1 LFAAADL
8 LIGGGFRFA
17 RPSKFTSRL
26 HFRALLTAGR
36 FEAGRSLTT
45 LNDIHVLVVDDNKQ
59 MRFLVR
65 CLLRAGGISKVTE
78 AETGAQAFEVMGA
91 RPVDLIIVDWKMA
104 PVDGLAFTHMVRRNN
119 DSPNPYIPIL
129 MLTAHTEISRV
140 AAARDAG
147 VSGFIRKPISARLLF
162 DRISNVLTDTRMF
175 VRAGGFFGPD
185 RRFGQ
190 DPHYAGPLRRESDK
204 GEGGE
209 ALDVDDLRWSA

>member
-1 LFAAADL
+1 MA
-8 LIGGGFRFA
+8 
-17 RPSKFTSRL
+17 
-26 HFRALLTAGR
+26 
-36 FEAGRSLTT
+36 T

-78 AETGAQAFEVMGA
+78 AETGKQAFDVMRA

-119 DSPNPYIPIL
+119 DSPNPYVPIL

-147 VSGFIRKPISARLLF
+147 VSGFVRKPISAQLLF

-175 VRAGGFFGPD
+175 VRNDTFFGPD

-190 DPHYAGPLRRESDK
+190 DPHYAGPMRREVDRLKPDAS
-204 GEGGE
+204 EGDE
-209 ALDVDDLRWSA
+209 ALDVDDLRWTA

>member
-1 LFAAADL
+1 MA
-8 LIGGGFRFA
+8 
-17 RPSKFTSRL
+17 
-26 HFRALLTAGR
+26 
-36 FEAGRSLTT
+36 T

-78 AETGAQAFEVMGA
+78 AETGAQAFSVMSA
-91 RPVDLIIVDWKMA
+91 STVDLIIVDWKMA
-104 PVDGLAFTHMVRRNN
+104 PLDGLAFTNMVRRHAK
-119 DSPNPYIPIL
+119 SPSPYIPIL

-147 VSGFIRKPISARLLF
+147 VSGFVKKPISARLLF

-175 VRAGGFFGPD
+175 VRTDSFFGPD

-190 DPHYAGPLRRESDK
+190 DPHYAGPQRRDSDK
-204 GEGGE
+204 PETSE
-209 ALDVDDLRWSA
+209 SPAVDELDLDDLRWSA

>member
-1 LFAAADL
+1 M
-8 LIGGGFRFA
+8 
-17 RPSKFTSRL
+17 
-26 HFRALLTAGR
+26 
-36 FEAGRSLTT
+36 TT

-78 AETGAQAFEVMGA
+78 AATGAEAFEVMRA

-104 PVDGLAFTHMVRRNN
+104 PVDGLAFTQMVRRNH

-129 MLTAHTEISRV
+129 MLTAHTETSRV
-140 AAARDAG
+140 TAARDAG
-147 VSGFIRKPISARLLF
+147 VSGFVRKPISARLLF

-175 VRAGGFFGPD
+175 VSTDGFFGPD

-190 DPHYAGPLRRESDK
+190 DPHYAGPLRRDADNKDESSDD
-204 GEGGE
+204 
-209 ALDVDDLRWSA
+209 ALNIDDLRWSA

>member
-1 LFAAADL
+1 M
-8 LIGGGFRFA
+8 R
-17 RPSKFTSRL
+17 
-26 HFRALLTAGR
+26 
-36 FEAGRSLTT
+36 AGRSVAT

-65 CLLRAGGISKVTE
+65 CLLRAGGITKVTE
-78 AETGAQAFEVMGA
+78 AETGAQAFEVMRA

-104 PVDGLAFTHMVRRNN
+104 PVDGLAFTNMVRRNH
-119 DSPNPYIPIL
+119 DSPNPYVPIL

-147 VSGFIRKPISARLLF
+147 VSGFVKKPISARLLF

-175 VRAGGFFGPD
+175 VRTAGFFGPD

-190 DPHYAGPLRRESDK
+190 DPHYAGPLRRETDK
-204 GEGGE
+204 DQPVE
-209 ALDVDDLRWSA
+209 AIDLDDDLRWTA

>member
-1 LFAAADL
+1 MA
-8 LIGGGFRFA
+8 
-17 RPSKFTSRL
+17 
-26 HFRALLTAGR
+26 
-36 FEAGRSLTT
+36 T

-78 AETGAQAFEVMGA
+78 AETGGLALEIMSD

-104 PVDGLAFTHMVRRNN
+104 PLDGLAFTQMIRRNH
-119 DSPNPYIPIL
+119 DSPNPYVPIL
-129 MLTAHTEISRV
+129 MLTAHTETSRV
-140 AAARDAG
+140 TAARDAG
-147 VSGFIRKPISARLLF
+147 VSGFVRKPISARLLF

-175 VRAGGFFGPD
+175 VRTQGFFGPD

-204 GEGGE
+204 ADSDEE
-209 ALDVDDLRWSA
+209 SLDLDDLRWSA

>member
-1 LFAAADL
+1 M
-8 LIGGGFRFA
+8 
-17 RPSKFTSRL
+17 
-26 HFRALLTAGR
+26 
-36 FEAGRSLTT
+36 GRSVAT

-78 AETGAQAFEVMGA
+78 AETGAQAFDVMRG

-104 PVDGLAFTHMVRRNN
+104 PLDGLAFTQMVRRNQ

-147 VSGFIRKPISARLLF
+147 VSGFVKKPISARLLF

-175 VRAGGFFGPD
+175 VRTDTFFGPD

-204 GEGGE
+204 RSDDE
-209 ALDVDDLRWSA
+209 AVDLDDLRWSA